1 MVTHSKRTDSQ
12 PTHEARAEG
21 KHVCTIPCEKEED
34 DSQHT
39 KTCHIIG
46 LSRHRIGVDGTGV
59 TTLVAFHGCPLNCKY
74 CLNPQA
80 LSASGVW
87 KSFTPEE
94 LYKTVRQD
102 DLYFR
107 ATRGGITFGGGEPL
121 LSCKEFLHLIHICK
135 ENNKNWKFN
144 IETSLNV
151 PGVFVEMTESVID
164 HWIVDI
170 KDMNPNIYKAY
181 TGRNNA
187 QVITILQ
194 YLIDRKAKITV
205 RVPLI
210 PSFNTEADVEKSMAI
225 LREMGIN
232 DIDRF
237 SYIIKHH

>member
-1 MVTHSKRTDSQ
+1 M
-12 PTHEARAEG
+12 
-21 KHVCTIPCEKEED
+21 
-34 DSQHT
+34 
-39 KTCHIIG
+39 KTSHLIG
-46 LSRHRIGVDGTGV
+46 ISRHRIGVDGTGV

-107 ATRGGITFGGGEPL
+107 ATGGGVTFGGGEPL
-121 LSCKEFLHLIHICK
+121 LSYRQILCFHQHCVENGKRWHI
-135 ENNKNWKFN
+135 N
-144 IETSLNV
+144 IESSLNV
-151 PGVFVEMTESVID
+151 PEVFVKELEGFVN

-170 KDMNPNIYKAY
+170 KDMNPEIYKAY
-181 TGRNNA
+181 TGKDNKF
-187 QVITILQ
+187 VIENLKF
-194 YLIDRKAKITV
+194 LIEQKAKITV

-225 LREMGIN
+225 LRKMGIN

-237 SYIIKHH
+237 SYIIKKH

>member
-1 MVTHSKRTDSQ
+1 MKTTHL
-12 PTHEARAEG
+12 
-21 KHVCTIPCEKEED
+21 
-34 DSQHT
+34 
-39 KTCHIIG
+39 IG

-87 KSFTPEE
+87 RSFTPEE

-107 ATRGGITFGGGEPL
+107 ATGGGVTFGGGEPL
-121 LSCKEFLHLIHICK
+121 LSYRQILCFHQHCVENGKRWHI
-135 ENNKNWKFN
+135 N

-151 PGVFVEMTESVID
+151 PEVFVKEQEGFVN

-170 KDMNPNIYKAY
+170 KDMNPDIYKAY
-181 TGRNNA
+181 TGKDNL
-187 QVITILQ
+187 QVITNLLH
-194 YLIDRKAKITV
+194 LIDRKAKITV

-225 LREMGIN
+225 LRKMGVN